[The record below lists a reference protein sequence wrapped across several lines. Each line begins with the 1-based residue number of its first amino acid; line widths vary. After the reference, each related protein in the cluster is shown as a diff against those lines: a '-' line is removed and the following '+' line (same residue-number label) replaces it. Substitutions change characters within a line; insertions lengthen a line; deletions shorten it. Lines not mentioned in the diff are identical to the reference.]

1 MSTKIMTAAKNGSGT
16 QRESFES
23 GAAGGIG
30 VSNTGALT
38 EMESLQ
44 GVAAFA
50 PADADNETT
59 SPAQRES
66 AGMLTEAEEFGSEN
80 PAAETAVLDAF
91 FASYPPATERSGGAQ
106 EVIIGTDD
114 RVRINPTT
122 AFPWRAICALKI
134 TAADGSRWIG
144 TGWFVSARTVITAGH
159 CVYIHDRGG
168 WVRSVEVIPA
178 ANGALR
184 PFGSATT
191 STVRSVNGWTN
202 SRNSDFDYGAIILP
216 QNSRLGD
223 RTGWFGLAVKDDAF
237 LSSATLNLSG
247 YPGDKGGNEQWFM
260 SRRAKSLTGRR
271 IVYDI
276 DTMGGQSGAPVW
288 YLLNGQRY
296 AVGVHTNG
304 HSSGNSATR
313 IVTPV
318 FNNLVAWKNQGL

>member
-1 MSTKIMTAAKNGSGT
+1 MSTKIMAAAKNGSGT
-16 QRESFES
+16 QKESFES
-23 GAAGGIG
+23 ASNFG
-30 VSNTGALT
+30 VSNSGALT
-38 EMESLQ
+38 EMENLQ
-44 GVAAFA
+44 GVAPVAA
-50 PADADNETT
+50 PDADHVSV
-59 SPAQRES
+59 SPTRNES
-66 AGMLTEAEEFGSEN
+66 AGALTEVEEFGSES
-80 PAAETAVLDAF
+80 PATETAIQDAYY
-91 FASYPPATERSGGAQ
+91 ASYPTTTMRQAGEAQ

-159 CVYIHDRGG
+159 CVFIHDRGG

-178 ANGALR
+178 CNGAIR
-184 PFGSATT
+184 PYGSAVT

-216 QNSRLGD
+216 ENARLGNN
-223 RTGWFGLAVKDDAF
+223 TGWYGLAVKDDAF
-237 LSSATLNLSG
+237 LTSATLNLSG

-260 SRRAKSLTGRR
+260 SRRGKSVTGRK

-288 YLLNGQRY
+288 YLQNGQRF
-296 AVGVHTNG
+296 AVGIHTNG